1 MDAPKRITRSRAKA
15 DSDKPATK
23 IVTAAA
29 AAKKTAP
36 AASISRKR
44 LRSDDADDDDG
55 DDELGGAESAQNTV
69 KLRTAARAVRGRPK
83 KAEAADQ
90 TKAAEP
96 APAPKPRGRP
106 AKKIATAKEEPLAA
120 PPVRATRT
128 TRAKKTE
135 PPTEPEEA
143 TTALKPATRAR
154 ATTASTAAKATVK
167 KSVKFEEP
175 EKENLAP
182 TAPKAKRVKA
192 TPAPAPA
199 AVVAEPA
206 TTGLRARPLRRAAAA
221 APSAPARATRGGAK
235 PTAAP
240 AAQKEER
247 PLTPLGPKRI
257 TQLARAKNAD
267 RGDESDDELAGDD
280 EASQRPL
287 MKSPVRPA
295 PAVRA
300 ELEPPVLAPTADGE
314 EKPTLNP
321 PDLTITAATNLLSSP
336 ARRPAASPCK
346 DTIKSPA
353 RRGVGAPMLA
363 LPKDES
369 AAAQDAKSPLKTSL
383 LFSPAKRPKSPMKT
397 MQAAPSLGDV
407 SRSPMKASLLNSP
420 AKRLFTPAKPKRPAE
435 AKIVEENDQEEKEN
449 EEERLAEV
457 DFQSPATEPVLL
469 TAPVDLDAEFQP
481 AAVHV
486 LESPTRQH
494 FPGRLSAVLPRHADP
509 ALKDTVM
516 GVVARVNAEQVAS
529 HEEVEVTQEQ
539 VCEETEPLETEPL
552 EMGEPMEVDEPTVQ
566 VASEEN
572 ASTRPAFGL
581 RQKDLDP
588 YAGADSES
596 EDELGTP
603 AATASRRA
611 RAVETPSRSTRSTRH
626 AGRGLSLGVQSSSK
640 SVTKKMPGSSGL
652 GFTPLAEKL
661 NGWRASSPL
670 KIGLQPESPALV
682 GAVAIEARE
691 EASICVEQ
699 TLAGGAQDSPG
710 KPTFFDDEMSVRV
723 ALQVDESV
731 VITQAEVE
739 QPLDME
745 VDEPELDDMP
755 ITQEDFELAAEANE
769 MSLLERTQLEEKL
782 YADAGMDDSISD
794 ASQEYGDENQTPI
807 DPALMMQDQ
816 QQNGNASPGVPPVTP
831 QRFVT
836 RTFHTVS
843 KIPLKPADE
852 STPRSALSEAKK
864 NRRHSVAKLPT
875 ATTPTRSRPTKGL
888 TRNATVISYSPTKAD
903 CQAEEE
909 DEVEQTPQT
918 TSAPV
923 TPVRSEFSWS
933 TTGTPARTP
942 RRDVNPALLRG
953 AVVFVDVRT
962 SEGADS
968 SEIFVELLTQMGAV
982 CLRSWDWIPDE
993 ADSASKIGITHV
1005 VFKDGSNQT
1014 LQKVRESGGVVQ
1026 CVGVSWVLDCER
1038 ENEWLEEAPYCID
1051 TSLTPR
1057 GGGGRRRKT
1066 MDPNA
1071 FSNINGSR
1079 NRDARSAPTTP
1090 TNRRDSSLWVRTP
1103 VDNEL
1108 RVYGEGDDGDESEWQ
1123 LTPVPKTPAPEAVAR
1138 YAAAISPDG
1147 MSSTCGSDPSTPLS
1161 MGAGG
1166 MTREELLMRT
1176 CPPPKQAGNNVML
1189 GAGLLTNN
1197 KDEGVLQRLMAA
1209 RRKSLQ
1215 FAPRVGSPLAK
1226 AWH

>member
-29 AAKKTAP
+29 AAKKITP
-36 AASISRKR
+36 AAPISRKR
-44 LRSDDADDDDG
+44 LRSDDADDDDDDG
-55 DDELGGAESAQNTV
+55 DELGGAEPAQNTV

-90 TKAAEP
+90 TKPAEP

-106 AKKIATAKEEPLAA
+106 AKKIAAAKEEPLTA

-143 TTALKPATRAR
+143 AAPLKPATRAR
-154 ATTASTAAKATVK
+154 ATTASTAVKATVK

-182 TAPKAKRVKA
+182 TAPKIKRVKA
-192 TPAPAPA
+192 TPAPVPA
-199 AVVAEPA
+199 AVAAEPV

-221 APSAPARATRGGAK
+221 APSAPARTTRGGAK

-240 AAQKEER
+240 AAQKEEK

-257 TQLARAKNAD
+257 TQLARAKKAD
-267 RGDESDDELAGDD
+267 RSDESDDELAGED
-280 EASQRPL
+280 ETSQRPL

-300 ELEPPVLAPTADGE
+300 EMEPPVLAPAAEGE

-336 ARRPAASPCK
+336 ARRPAASPYK

-369 AAAQDAKSPLKTSL
+369 AAAQDAKSPLKPSL

-420 AKRLFTPAKPKRPAE
+420 AKRLFSPAKPKRPAE
-435 AKIVEENDQEEKEN
+435 AKMVEGSEGEGKEN
-449 EEERLAEV
+449 EEERPAEME
-457 DFQSPATEPVLL
+457 FQSPATEPVLL
-469 TAPVDLDAEFQP
+469 TAPVDLDVEFPP
-481 AAVHV
+481 AAVHM

-516 GVVARVNAEQVAS
+516 GVVARVNAEQAAS
-529 HEEVEVTQEQ
+529 QEEEEEATQEQ
-539 VCEETEPLETEPL
+539 VCEETEPLET
-552 EMGEPMEVDEPTVQ
+552 GEPMDVDEPTVQ

-572 ASTRPAFGL
+572 ASTRPGFGL

-603 AATASRRA
+603 AVPSSRRA
-611 RAVETPSRSTRSTRH
+611 QATETPSRSTRQAR
-626 AGRGLSLGVQSSSK
+626 RGLSLGVQSSSK

-661 NGWRASSPL
+661 NSWRASSPL
-670 KIGLQPESPALV
+670 KVGPQSESPTPI
-682 GAVAIEARE
+682 GAVAVEARE
-691 EASICVEQ
+691 EPSACVEQ

-710 KPTFFDDEMSVRV
+710 NPTFFDDEMSVR
-723 ALQVDESV
+723 ASFQVEESV
-731 VITQAEVE
+731 VITQIEVE
-739 QPLDME
+739 QQMEME
-745 VDEPELDDMP
+745 VGEPELDDMP
-755 ITQEDFELAAEANE
+755 ITREDFELAAEANE
-769 MSLLERTQLEEKL
+769 MSLLERSQLEEKL
-782 YADAGMDDSISD
+782 YADTGMDDSISD

-816 QQNGNASPGVPPVTP
+816 QQSGSASPGVPPVTP

-864 NRRHSVAKLPT
+864 NRRHSVAKLPV
-875 ATTPTRSRPTKGL
+875 ATTPTKSRPTNGL

-903 CQAEEE
+903 RQAEEE
-909 DEVEQTPQT
+909 DEVEQRPQT

-953 AVVFVDVRT
+953 AVVFADVRT

-993 ADSASKIGITHV
+993 ADSASKVGITHV
-1005 VFKDGSNQT
+1005 VFKDGSSQT

-1079 NRDARSAPTTP
+1079 SRDARSVPTTP
-1090 TNRRDSSLWVRTP
+1090 TNRRDSSLWIRTP
-1103 VDNEL
+1103 VDDEL

-1138 YAAAISPDG
+1138 YAAAISPGG

-1166 MTREELLMRT
+1166 MSRDELLMRT
-1176 CPPPKQAGNNVML
+1176 CPPAKQAGNNVML
-1189 GAGLLTNN
+1189 GAGLLTHD

-1215 FAPRVGSPLAK
+1215 FAPRVGSPLART
-1226 AWH
+1226 WQ